1 MCRLTNNSEK
11 VVGMSNFYYLF
22 NYGLKSESSEA
33 LQNGSSSV
41 QSSEQQDVLFALG
54 KDGVNSEGFSNS
66 SMTMDYDS
74 VLNSVGADGVSS
86 YYQSYVDKLIA
97 DLTVLKTATVSDAQI
112 LSVQKDLEAKQQAL
126 KSLDDS
132 VFGAVGEEKT
142 VVTSSVSEYT
152 YNASQIDAQGKA
164 DLVGMI
170 NSLGVVSPKVVDAII
185 ESIGEVKVSTTKSST
200 EDGVDAQVLDSI
212 KSQIEERIFSFY
224 QAAEANGGYKTAS
237 GEFISADEILPKA
250 FTQYGVSEDV
260 SYLNGTQQEILNNVV
275 SHSYNL
281 ETNFSALR
289 NAIEEMTQDW
299 QDVGQDVAN
308 IDFSSYLSIAKATL
322 NEIKQEGVDSAAYDK
337 LEATLK
343 DFEEKTKSEDTDRMT
358 FAIMM
363 GDLSYQSYSL
373 DMDTITYTDMLN
385 FSKKSG
391 KLYTTRD
398 QVAELMPDFV
408 TMKDGTKAIVD
419 DEVIDFTYAQLLTIN
434 CKSKE
439 EVENL
444 INNDPS
450 IINKSNLAD
459 KLWNDLLATMVNE
472 KKFEYVQSVANAL
485 VSDGI
490 SSDNITKEVKEV
502 TKEIP
507 QVTSKS
513 VDKAYLASK
522 QASFQ
527 LVDINYIRDSV
538 KNAYLN
544 SHGPNCSC
552 WVHSPVTRTKVFEMA
567 DAVQNSILQYQ
578 KDDGNFLVDTPMSVS
593 VESFIKD
600 AISAGGMQSACGTS
614 KEGIIDDYL
623 FNPDKYDFGSQFQN
637 VEYKGALELRQM
649 KNSEDTNSLAYQM
662 KDFLLTNVN
671 KTNENLFS
679 DDVAQYLTEVSI
691 AILENYNIDESAKG
705 MSQEEYFT
713 SRLNGYLN
721 PDDKQGSVFYENFGA
736 VLDFSKDTGIANQI
750 VGSDIFNQLASK
762 MQEYS
767 KLEKEISEKSA
778 ALNVVQTSSNDA
790 YTKALN
796 QLAQIQEIAS
806 TYNLDIDLSLMDDSL
821 LKTGSANETSIIDNL
836 ASYFGKLYTGFS
848 SKFIQAPEAKTVS
861 DAEPVDYSSIDI
873 ETVKKEGVQKT
884 DSFDLFELALKSL
897 PAVEEAPK
905 TDEAAEKTVIV
916 DKSDDSATTQASSS
930 SSYSMRTFF
939 STISESKDDSVK
951 TAIVPKIDKSESK
964 EEKAPSFVAN
974 KLDFATLFNFK
985 GFGAQESTA
994 SAEEKDL
1001 ESILD
1006 SISWELDMSSS
1017 LSFTDRYK
1025 TLNGIDAN
1033 SDQDVIER
1041 TIRNRLE
1048 KLDIDS

>member
-1 MCRLTNNSEK
+1 
-11 VVGMSNFYYLF
+11 MSNFYYLF

-41 QSSEQQDVLFALG
+41 QGSESQDVLFALG

-66 SMTMDYDS
+66 SMVLDYDS
-74 VLNSVGADGVSS
+74 VLSSVASGDVNS

-97 DLTVLKTATVSDAQI
+97 DLTVLKSATVSDAQVVSI
-112 LSVQKDLEAKQQAL
+112 QTELEAKQQAL

-152 YNASQIDAQGKA
+152 YNASELDSQGKA

-185 ESIGEVKVSTTKSST
+185 ESIGEVKVSTTKASD
-200 EDGVDAQVLDSI
+200 EDGVDAQILASI

-224 QAAEANGGYKTAS
+224 QTAETNGGYKMNS
-237 GEFISADEILPKA
+237 GEFISADEILPQA

-289 NAIEEMTQDW
+289 NVIEEMTQDW

-308 IDFSSYLSIAKATL
+308 IDFSSYLTIAKATL

-343 DFEEKTKSEDTDRMT
+343 DFEEKTKSSDTTRET

-363 GDLSYQSYSL
+363 GDLSYQSYTL

-408 TMKDGTKAIVD
+408 TMKDGSKAIVD
-419 DEVIDFTYAQLLTIN
+419 DEVVDFTYAQLLTIN

-439 EVENL
+439 EVETL

-450 IINKSNLAD
+450 IINKTNLVD
-459 KLWNDLLATMVNE
+459 KLWNDLLATMINE

-485 VSDGI
+485 VSDEEAGGI
-490 SSDNITKEVKEV
+490 SSSSIKKEVKEV

-507 QVTSKS
+507 EVTTKS

-527 LVDINYIRDSV
+527 VVDINYIRDSV
-538 KNAYLN
+538 KNAYLS

-578 KDDGNFLVDTPMSVS
+578 KDDGNFLIDTPMSVS

-623 FNPDKYDFGSQFQN
+623 FNPDKYDFGSQLQN

-649 KNSEDTNSLAYQM
+649 KNSEDENSLAYQM
-662 KDFLLTNVN
+662 KDFLLANVN
-671 KTNENLFS
+671 KTNNNLFS

-713 SRLNGYLN
+713 SRLNAYLN
-721 PDDKQGSVFYENFGA
+721 PDD
-736 VLDFSKDTGIANQI
+736 
-750 VGSDIFNQLASK
+750 
-762 MQEYS
+762 
-767 KLEKEISEKSA
+767 
-778 ALNVVQTSSNDA
+778 
-790 YTKALN
+790 
-796 QLAQIQEIAS
+796 
-806 TYNLDIDLSLMDDSL
+806 
-821 LKTGSANETSIIDNL
+821 
-836 ASYFGKLYTGFS
+836 
-848 SKFIQAPEAKTVS
+848 
-861 DAEPVDYSSIDI
+861 
-873 ETVKKEGVQKT
+873 
-884 DSFDLFELALKSL
+884 
-897 PAVEEAPK
+897 
-905 TDEAAEKTVIV
+905 
-916 DKSDDSATTQASSS
+916 
-930 SSYSMRTFF
+930 
-939 STISESKDDSVK
+939 
-951 TAIVPKIDKSESK
+951 
-964 EEKAPSFVAN
+964 
-974 KLDFATLFNFK
+974 
-985 GFGAQESTA
+985 
-994 SAEEKDL
+994 
-1001 ESILD
+1001 
-1006 SISWELDMSSS
+1006 
-1017 LSFTDRYK
+1017 
-1025 TLNGIDAN
+1025 
-1033 SDQDVIER
+1033 
-1041 TIRNRLE
+1041 
-1048 KLDIDS
+1048 